1 VTNPTSEHHTNF
13 SIRGISLEFPN
24 SLLGSDI
31 RQALDGGH
39 YEMLE
44 FDLIG
49 QIVCP
54 NDVVLE
60 IGAAVGFVS
69 AGIARRIADGR
80 LVAVEANPELIAVAE
95 RTFELN
101 NVKVDLRNAM
111 VVGRTGSQP
120 ASKFTITP
128 SFWTSSN
135 LAENGRTISVREVTL
150 RSLVEEVQPTVLVT
164 DIEGSEQSLFD
175 DVDLSGVR
183 CAMVEVHKN
192 VIGIQGVRTVFDR
205 LAEHGLFYDPDIS
218 AYHVVTFSRS

>member
-1 VTNPTSEHHTNF
+1 MTKPTSEHHTNF

-24 SLLGSDI
+24 SLLTSDI
-31 RQALDGGH
+31 RQAIDGGH
-39 YEMLE
+39 YEILE

-69 AGIARRIADGR
+69 AGIPRRLVHGR

-95 RTFELN
+95 RTFTLN
-101 NVKVDLRNAM
+101 DVKVDLRNAM
-111 VVGRTGSQP
+111 VVGLTGIQP
-120 ASKFTITP
+120 SSKFTITP
-128 SFWTSSN
+128 SFWGSSN
-135 LAENGRTISVREVTL
+135 IAENGRTISVTEVSL

-175 DVDLSGVR
+175 DVD
-183 CAMVEVHKN
+183 
-192 VIGIQGVRTVFDR
+192 I
-205 LAEHGLFYDPDIS
+205 LASD
-218 AYHVVTFSRS
+218 

>member
-1 VTNPTSEHHTNF
+1 MTNPTSEHHTNF

-24 SLLGSDI
+24 SLLTSDI
-31 RQALDGGH
+31 RQAIDGGH
-39 YEMLE
+39 YETLE

-60 IGAAVGFVS
+60 IGAASGFVS
-69 AGIARRIADGR
+69 AGIARCLAEGR

-95 RTFELN
+95 RTFALN

-111 VVGRTGSQP
+111 VVGRTGSKP
-120 ASKFTITP
+120 ESEFTITP
-128 SFWTSSN
+128 SFWESSHI
-135 LAENGRTISVREVTL
+135 AQNGRTIRVTEVSL

-175 DVDLSGVR
+175 DVDLSCVR

-192 VIGIQGVRTVFDR
+192 VIGIQGVRTVFNR
-205 LAEHGLFYDPDIS
+205 LAEHGLFYDPEMS